1 MKSIIESSIYLF
13 LMALICGISVQFIL
27 MNERVTKVNEVASYI
42 ENYTEAN
49 GICETKEVEIDGKKI
64 NKIIYY
70 KYDNANN
77 IVKATEEEINNKDIL
92 TFPKIQDDKI
102 EALKNITKDYGFKI
116 DFKYISPISNY
127 GYMDYTV
134 TYYLGNS
141 LLGFGKTHTYSGL
154 ARFSLAEQG
163 V

>member
-1 MKSIIESSIYLF
+1 MND
-13 LMALICGISVQFIL
+13 QFIQG
-27 MNERVTKVNEVASYI
+27 VI
-42 ENYTEAN
+42 F
-49 GICETKEVEIDGKKI
+49 DW
-64 NKIIYY
+64 NKI
-70 KYDNANN
+70 
-77 IVKATEEEINNKDIL
+77 
-92 TFPKIQDDKI
+92 DDDSYLKQI

-116 DFKYISPISNY
+116 DFKYISPTSNY

-154 ARFSLAEQG
+154 ARFSLVEQG